1 MRYFYSMKNRLIKYV
16 LLSFMFIAAQEI
28 INAQNHSLNFDGDGD
43 YVDLSYTDG
52 QIESEMS
59 ISAWVNLNSNSTGG
73 HIIFNGFGGS
83 DANWYWGIQL
93 EDSDVGG
100 GIQPKIILRTDQG
113 INGAGY
119 KPYPNNGIIDPSS
132 GWRHVAMTYGNGT
145 LTIYLDGVMVHTES
159 VQGSNLSESNR
170 VNIGGWENS
179 DETFSGSINGK
190 IDEVSVW
197 SRSLS
202 DSEIQSHMWD

>member
-1 MRYFYSMKNRLIKYV
+1 
-16 LLSFMFIAAQEI
+16 
-28 INAQNHSLNFDGDGD
+28 
-43 YVDLSYTDG
+43 
-52 QIESEMS
+52 
-59 ISAWVNLNSNSTGG
+59 
-73 HIIFNGFGGS
+73 
-83 DANWYWGIQL
+83 
-93 EDSDVGG
+93 
-100 GIQPKIILRTDQG
+100 
-113 INGAGY
+113 
-119 KPYPNNGIIDPSS
+119 
-132 GWRHVAMTYGNGT
+132 MTYGNGT

-202 DSEIQSHMWD
+202 DSEIQSHMLTSPISGEEGLVGYWNFNEGEGTTLYDLTGNANHGTINGATWSRCTSFGLYRPIC